1 MRGLFYV
8 IMEPLLRVKG
18 IYKRFG
24 KKEVLKDISFE
35 LYPKDILG
43 IIGPNGA
50 GKSTLL
56 YILLGII
63 TPEKGEIF
71 YFGKN
76 FFQERSSLLKRVGFA
91 SQYVSLP
98 YSLTVKENLM
108 VFSHLYE
115 VEDPERK
122 INELLELFKLKEKEK
137 VLSRA
142 LSSGEMM
149 RLNLVRANLSDPE
162 ILLLDEPTAGLDPEY
177 VKYVGT
183 ILKDR
188 AEKQGKAIILTSHQL
203 GELEKI
209 INKILLLK
217 EGKIIGYGTLKEVF
231 HKFSVSHLEDL
242 YFKVFGDV
250 NL

>member
-1 MRGLFYV
+1 MH
-8 IMEPLLRVKG
+8 PLLRVKG
-18 IYKRFG
+18 IHKSFG

-35 LYPKDILG
+35 IFSGEILG

-63 TPEKGEIF
+63 TPEKGEIY

-76 FFQERSSLLKRVGFA
+76 FFRERSSILKKVGFA

-98 YSLTVKENLM
+98 YSLTTKENLM

-115 VEDPERK
+115 VKNSEEK
-122 INELLELFKLKEKEK
+122 IDKLLRLFKLKEKER
-137 VLSRA
+137 VLTRA

-177 VKYVGT
+177 MKYIGNF
-183 ILKDR
+183 LKSK
-188 AEKQGKAIILTSHQL
+188 AEREGKAIILTSHQL
-203 GELEKI
+203 GELERI

-217 EGKIIGYGTLKEVF
+217 DGVILGYGTLREVF
-231 HKFSVSHLEDL
+231 KKFSVNHLEEL

-250 NL
+250 NF

>member
-1 MRGLFYV
+1 
-8 IMEPLLRVKG
+8 MEPLLRVKG
-18 IYKRFG
+18 LYKRFG
-24 KKEVLKDISFE
+24 KKEVLQNISFE
-35 LYPKDILG
+35 VSRGDILG

-56 YILLGII
+56 YILLGVIS
-63 TPEKGEIF
+63 PDRGEIY

-76 FFQERSSLLKRVGFA
+76 LFKERSFILKKVGFA

-115 VEDPERK
+115 VKEPEKR
-122 INELLELFKLKEKEK
+122 IDELLRVFKLKEKER
-137 VLSRA
+137 VLTRA

-149 RLNLVRANLSDPE
+149 RLNLVRASLPDPE

-177 VKYVGT
+177 VKYVGD
-183 ILKDR
+183 ILKNR
-188 AEKQGKAIILTSHQL
+188 AEKEGKAIILTSHQL
-203 GELEKI
+203 GDLERI

-217 EGKIIGYGTLKEVF
+217 EGRLLGYGHLKEVF
-231 HKFSVSHLEDL
+231 KEFSVSHLEEL

-250 NL
+250 YF